1 MEVNLYMLDLKKYN
15 YAGETPKPIFNT
27 DFYSGD
33 DLYSDGDIEDKIIS
47 IIAQKP
53 DTDYEEIISYNY
65 SWPVF
70 YHLTRIR
77 QNLLN
82 WYPIDKNSDVLEI
95 GCGMGAITELLC
107 KKAKNVTAVELSKK
121 RATATYLRCRNYDNL
136 EIIVGNLND
145 IQFSKKYDYITLIG
159 VLEYQN
165 NFTNSDN
172 PFVDFLNTIKKLLKP
187 NGKLLIAIE
196 NKYGLKYW
204 CGAPEDHSGI
214 PFDGINNYK
223 FSNIAR
229 TFSKAELNSIIMA
242 SGFKNT
248 YFYYPLPDYKMP
260 QVIYSEKYL
269 PKNDSLD
276 NWTPYYSINNNSM
289 ISDEEHIYNDL
300 IENNVFEF
308 FANSFLVEC
317 SINNNELGTID
328 YAVSSPF
335 RNSEFNIIT
344 THSDKEGFCKTATDK
359 SVNLLYTIEAN
370 HKALSLR
377 DLHTCKTNINGNT
390 LTSETITCTSL
401 TQLLID
407 AYKTG
412 VADNVYHI
420 LDKLYDEIKKSS
432 DSSEKLNSIFN
443 STKELTLDA
452 LDKSDK
458 ILANGFIDMIHRNC
472 FVDNNGNY
480 IWIDQEWCFNNIPA
494 SYILYHNIVELY
506 ESNSMLNSY
515 ININK
520 IFEHYNLNDKSECYS
535 YIKNSIINNTIYNK
549 YSVFNYAQLTNF
561 DYNQIGNNIVSLYNT
576 LTNKE
581 NSVSQIEQNT
591 NNLLKHGTIEDL
603 VNYINT
609 LTDDIILKNIPDIP
623 KFIVK
628 YLNADIDEQ
637 LQLNNKV
644 KCYKDIAK
652 IL

>member
-1 MEVNLYMLDLKKYN
+1 MLNLTKYN
-15 YAGETPKPIFNT
+15 YTGETPKPIFNT
-27 DFYSGD
+27 DFYSGE

-47 IIAQKP
+47 LIAQNP
-53 DTDYEEIISYNY
+53 DTNYEEIISYNY

-121 RATATYLRCRNYDNL
+121 RATATYLRCRYYDNL
-136 EIIVGNLND
+136 EIIVGNLNN

-165 NFTNSDN
+165 NFTNSDK
-172 PFVDFLNTIKKLLKP
+172 PFVDFLNTIRKLLKP
-187 NGKLLIAIE
+187 DGKLLIAIE

-229 TFSKAELNSIIMA
+229 TFSKAELNSIIKT

-269 PKNDSLD
+269 PKNGSLD
-276 NWTPYYSINNNSM
+276 NWIPYYSINNNSM
-289 ISDEEHIYNDL
+289 ISDEKHIYNDL
-300 IENNVFEF
+300 TDNNVFEF

-317 SINNNELGTID
+317 SINDNKLGEVD

-335 RNSEFNIIT
+335 RNSKFDIIT
-344 THSDKEGFCKTATDK
+344 THSNKNGFCKTATDK
-359 SVNLLYTIEAN
+359 SIELLYAIDAN
-370 HKALSLR
+370 HKKMMSKG
-377 DLHTCKTNINGNT
+377 LHVCKTDVNGNK
-390 LTSETITCTSL
+390 LSIETITGTSL

-407 AYKTG
+407 AYKTR
-412 VADNVYHI
+412 VNDNVYHI

-432 DSSEKLNSIFN
+432 DSSDTLNPTFN

-452 LDKSDK
+452 LDKNDK
-458 ILANGFIDMIHRNC
+458 LLANGFIDMIHKNC
-472 FVDNNGNY
+472 FVDNDGIY

-494 SYILYHNIVELY
+494 SYILFHNIVELY
-506 ESNSMLNSY
+506 YSNSWIGSY
-515 ININK
+515 ITIEE
-520 IFEHYNLNDKSECYS
+520 IFKHYNLTSKINCYFNFRNA
-535 YIKNSIINNTIYNK
+535 ILHTIQNK
-549 YSVFNYAQLTNF
+549 YSTFNYWQLSNF
-561 DYNQIGNNIVSLYNT
+561 DYEKVENNIVMLH
-576 LTNKE
+576 
-581 NSVSQIEQNT
+581 
-591 NNLLKHGTIEDL
+591 NNLINNQNNISETEKAINNILNSGTIDEL
-603 VNYINT
+603 VSYVNT
-609 LTDDIILKNIPDIP
+609 LTDDIILKDIPDIP

-628 YLNADIDEQ
+628 YFNANENEQ
-637 LQLNNKV
+637 MQLSLAV
-644 KCYKDIAK
+644 KCYKDISN

>member
-1 MEVNLYMLDLKKYN
+1 MPDLTKYN
-15 YAGETPKPIFNT
+15 YTGETPKPVFNT
-27 DFYSGD
+27 DFYSGE

-47 IIAQKP
+47 LIAQKP
-53 DTDYEEIISYNY
+53 DTDYEEVISHNF

-107 KKAKNVTAVELSKK
+107 KKSKNVTAVELSKK

-172 PFVDFLNTIKKLLKP
+172 PFVDFLNTIRNLLKP
-187 NGKLLIAIE
+187 DGKLLIAIE

-229 TFSKAELNSIIMA
+229 TFSKAELNSIIKT

-269 PKNDSLD
+269 PKNGSLD
-276 NWTPYYSINNNSM
+276 SWIPYYSINNNSM
-289 ISDEEHIYNDL
+289 VSDEKRLYNDISD
-300 IENNVFEF
+300 NNVFEF

-317 SINNNELGTID
+317 SINNNKLGEVD

-335 RNSEFNIIT
+335 RDAEFNIIT
-344 THSDKEGFCKTATDK
+344 THSCKNGFCKTATDK
-359 SVNLLYTIEAN
+359 SIDLLHTIDSN
-370 HKALSLR
+370 HKTLALR
-377 DLHTCKTNINGNT
+377 GLHTCKTNINGNT
-390 LTSETITCTSL
+390 LTTETITGKSL
-401 TQLLID
+401 TQLLLD
-407 AYKTG
+407 AFKSR
-412 VADNVYHI
+412 VKDNIYHI

-432 DSSEKLNSIFN
+432 DSSDTLNSIFN
-443 STKELTLDA
+443 SSNELTLDA
-452 LDKSDK
+452 LDKNDK
-458 ILANGFIDMIHRNC
+458 LLAKGFVDMIHKNC
-472 FVDNNGNY
+472 FVDKDDNY
-480 IWIDQEWCFNNIPA
+480 VWIDQEWCFDNIPA
-494 SYILYHNIVELY
+494 SYILFHNIVELY
-506 ESNSMLNSY
+506 YSNAWLGSY
-515 ININK
+515 ITVRE
-520 IFEHYNLNDKSECYS
+520 IFEHYNLLNKSTCYFNV
-535 YIKNSIINNTIYNK
+535 KNIILNTVQNK
-549 YSVFNYAQLTNF
+549 YSTFNYWQLSDF
-561 DYNQIGNNIVSLYNT
+561 DYKKVENNIVMLH
-576 LTNKE
+576 
-581 NSVSQIEQNT
+581 
-591 NNLLKHGTIEDL
+591 NNLINNQNNISETEKAINNILNNGTIDEL
-603 VNYINT
+603 VSYVNT
-609 LTDDIILKNIPDIP
+609 LTDDVILKDIPDIP

-628 YLNADIDEQ
+628 YFNANENEQ
-637 LQLNNKV
+637 MQLSLAV
-644 KCYKDIAK
+644 KCYKDISNV
-652 IL
+652 L

>member
-1 MEVNLYMLDLKKYN
+1 MLNLTKYN
-15 YAGETPKPIFNT
+15 YTGETPKPIFNT
-27 DFYSGD
+27 DFYSGE

-47 IIAQKP
+47 LIAQNP
-53 DTDYEEIISYNY
+53 DTNYEEIISYNY

-145 IQFSKKYDYITLIG
+145 IQFSKKYDYITLG

-187 NGKLLIAIE
+187 DGKLLIAIE

-269 PKNDSLD
+269 PKNGSLD
-276 NWTPYYSINNNSM
+276 NWIPYYSINNNSM
-289 ISDEEHIYNDL
+289 ISDEKHIYNDL
-300 IENNVFEF
+300 TDNNVFEF

-317 SINNNELGTID
+317 SINDNKLGEVD

-335 RNSEFNIIT
+335 RNSKFDIIT
-344 THSDKEGFCKTATDK
+344 THSNKNGFCKTATDK
-359 SVNLLYTIEAN
+359 SIELLYAIDAN
-370 HKALSLR
+370 HKKMMSKG
-377 DLHTCKTNINGNT
+377 LHVCKTDVNGNN
-390 LTSETITCTSL
+390 LSIETITGTSL

-407 AYKTG
+407 AYKTR
-412 VADNVYHI
+412 VNDNVYHI

-432 DSSEKLNSIFN
+432 DSSDTLNPTFN

-452 LDKSDK
+452 LDKNDK
-458 ILANGFIDMIHRNC
+458 LLANGFIDMIHKNC
-472 FVDNNGNY
+472 FVDNNDNY

-494 SYILYHNIVELY
+494 SYILYHNIIELY
-506 ESNSMLNSY
+506 YSTSWINSY
-515 ININK
+515 ITIEE
-520 IFEHYNLNDKSECYS
+520 IFKHYNLISKINCYFNFRNA
-535 YIKNSIINNTIYNK
+535 ILHIIHNK
-549 YSVFNYAQLTNF
+549 YSIFNYEQLINF
-561 DYNQIGNNIVSLYNT
+561 DYKKIENNIVLLYNN
-576 LTNKE
+576 LIDNTNNISE
-581 NSVSQIEQNT
+581 TEQNI
-591 NNLLKHGTIEDL
+591 NNLLKQGTIEDL

-637 LQLNNKV
+637 LQLSNKV

>member
-1 MEVNLYMLDLKKYN
+1 MEVNFYMINLTKYN
-15 YAGETPKPIFNT
+15 YTDETPKPIFNT
-27 DFYSGD
+27 DFYSGE

-47 IIAQKP
+47 LIAQNP
-53 DTDYEEIISYNY
+53 DTNYEEIISYNY

-107 KKAKNVTAVELSKK
+107 KKSKNVTAVELSKK

-172 PFVDFLNTIKKLLKP
+172 PFVDFLNTIRNLLKP
-187 NGKLLIAIE
+187 DGKLLIAIE

-229 TFSKAELNSIIMA
+229 TFSKAELNSIIKT

-269 PKNDSLD
+269 PKNGSLD

-344 THSDKEGFCKTATDK
+344 THSYKEGFCKTATDK
-359 SVNLLYTIEAN
+359 SVNLLYTIDAN

-390 LTSETITCTSL
+390 LTSETITGTSL

-412 VADNVYHI
+412 VSDNIYNI

-443 STKELTLDA
+443 NTKELTLDA
-452 LDKSDK
+452 LDKNDK
-458 ILANGFIDMIHRNC
+458 ILANGFIDMIHKNC

-494 SYILYHNIVELY
+494 SYILYYNIVELY

-535 YIKNSIINNTIYNK
+535 YIKNSIINNIIYNK

-591 NNLLKHGTIEDL
+591 NNLLKHGTIEEL

-637 LQLNNKV
+637 LQLSNKV

>member
-1 MEVNLYMLDLKKYN
+1 M
-15 YAGETPKPIFNT
+15 IF
-27 DFYSGD
+27 
-33 DLYSDGDIEDKIIS
+33 
-47 IIAQKP
+47 
-53 DTDYEEIISYNY
+53 
-65 SWPVF
+65 
-70 YHLTRIR
+70 
-77 QNLLN
+77 
-82 WYPIDKNSDVLEI
+82 
-95 GCGMGAITELLC
+95 
-107 KKAKNVTAVELSKK
+107 
-121 RATATYLRCRNYDNL
+121 
-136 EIIVGNLND
+136 
-145 IQFSKKYDYITLIG
+145 
-159 VLEYQN
+159 
-165 NFTNSDN
+165 
-172 PFVDFLNTIKKLLKP
+172 NTIKKLLNP
-187 NGKLLIAIE
+187 DGKLLIAIE

-229 TFSKAELNSIIMA
+229 TFSKAELNSIITA

-269 PKNDSLD
+269 PKNGSLD

-359 SVNLLYTIEAN
+359 SVNLLYTIDAN

-390 LTSETITCTSL
+390 LTSETITGTSL

-452 LDKSDK
+452 LDKNDK
-458 ILANGFIDMIHRNC
+458 ILANGFIDMIHKNC

-561 DYNQIGNNIVSLYNT
+561 DYNQIGNNIASLYNT

-591 NNLLKHGTIEDL
+591 NNLLKYGTIEDL

-637 LQLNNKV
+637 LQLSNKV

>member
-1 MEVNLYMLDLKKYN
+1 MEVNFYMLNLTKYN
-15 YAGETPKPIFNT
+15 YTGETPKPIFNT
-27 DFYSGD
+27 DFYSGE

-47 IIAQKP
+47 LIAQNP
-53 DTDYEEIISYNY
+53 DTNYEEIISYNY

-107 KKAKNVTAVELSKK
+107 KKAKNVKK

-187 NGKLLIAIE
+187 DGKLLIAIE

-269 PKNDSLD
+269 PKNGSLD
-276 NWTPYYSINNNSM
+276 NWIPYYSINNNSM
-289 ISDEEHIYNDL
+289 ISDEKHIYNDL
-300 IENNVFEF
+300 TDNNVFEF

-317 SINNNELGTID
+317 SINDNKLGEVD

-335 RNSEFNIIT
+335 RNSKFDIIT
-344 THSDKEGFCKTATDK
+344 THSNKNGFCKTATDK
-359 SVNLLYTIEAN
+359 SIELLYAIDAN
-370 HKALSLR
+370 HKKMMSKG
-377 DLHTCKTNINGNT
+377 LHVCKTDVNGNN
-390 LTSETITCTSL
+390 LSIETITGTSL

-407 AYKTG
+407 AYKTR
-412 VADNVYHI
+412 VNDNVYHI

-432 DSSEKLNSIFN
+432 DSSDTLNPTFN

-452 LDKSDK
+452 LDKNDK
-458 ILANGFIDMIHRNC
+458 LLANGFIDMIHKNC
-472 FVDNNGNY
+472 FVDNNDNY
-480 IWIDQEWCFNNIPA
+480 IWIDQEWCFDNIPA
-494 SYILYHNIVELY
+494 SYILYHNIIELY
-506 ESNSMLNSY
+506 YSTSWINSY
-515 ININK
+515 ITIEE
-520 IFEHYNLNDKSECYS
+520 IFKHYNLISKINCYFNFRNA
-535 YIKNSIINNTIYNK
+535 ILHIIHNK
-549 YSVFNYAQLTNF
+549 YSIFNYEQLINF
-561 DYNQIGNNIVSLYNT
+561 DYKKIENNIVLLYNN
-576 LTNKE
+576 LIDNTNNISE
-581 NSVSQIEQNT
+581 TEQNI
-591 NNLLKHGTIEDL
+591 NNLLKQGTIEDL

-623 KFIVK
+623 KFI
-628 YLNADIDEQ
+628 DEQ

>member
-1 MEVNLYMLDLKKYN
+1 MLNLTKYN
-15 YAGETPKPIFNT
+15 YTGETPKPIFNT
-27 DFYSGD
+27 DFYSGE

-47 IIAQKP
+47 LIAQNP
-53 DTDYEEIISYNY
+53 DTNYEEIISYNY

-187 NGKLLIAIE
+187 DGKLLIAIE

-269 PKNDSLD
+269 PKNGSLD
-276 NWTPYYSINNNSM
+276 NWIPYYSINNNSM
-289 ISDEEHIYNDL
+289 ISDEKHIYNDL
-300 IENNVFEF
+300 TDNNVFEF

-317 SINNNELGTID
+317 SINDNKLGEVD

-335 RNSEFNIIT
+335 RNSKFDIIT
-344 THSDKEGFCKTATDK
+344 THSNKNGFCKTATDK
-359 SVNLLYTIEAN
+359 SIELLYAIDAN
-370 HKALSLR
+370 HKKMMSKG
-377 DLHTCKTNINGNT
+377 LHVCKTDVNGNN
-390 LTSETITCTSL
+390 LSIETITGTSL

-407 AYKTG
+407 AYKTR
-412 VADNVYHI
+412 VNDNVYHI

-432 DSSEKLNSIFN
+432 DSSDTLNPTFN

-452 LDKSDK
+452 LDKNDK
-458 ILANGFIDMIHRNC
+458 LLANGFIDMIHKNC
-472 FVDNNGNY
+472 FVDNNDNY
-480 IWIDQEWCFNNIPA
+480 IWIDQELCFNNIPA
-494 SYILYHNIVELY
+494 SYILYHNIIELY
-506 ESNSMLNSY
+506 YSTSWINSY
-515 ININK
+515 ITIEE
-520 IFEHYNLNDKSECYS
+520 IFKHYNLISKINCYFNFRNA
-535 YIKNSIINNTIYNK
+535 ILHIIHNK
-549 YSVFNYAQLTNF
+549 YSIFNYEQLINF
-561 DYNQIGNNIVSLYNT
+561 DYKKIENNIVLLYNN
-576 LTNKE
+576 LIDNTNNISE
-581 NSVSQIEQNT
+581 TEQNI
-591 NNLLKHGTIEDL
+591 NNLLKQGTIEDL